1 MMLFHTG
8 KLRFLAVA
16 TTMLASMSFISAAS
30 AAGIRLMRW
39 YKSTNRRCSLI

>member
-16 TTMLASMSFISAAS
+16 TTMLASMSFTSAAS
-30 AAGIRLMRW
+30 AAGPTYALVQI
-39 YKSTNRRCSLI
+39 NQQRCSLI

>member
-16 TTMLASMSFISAAS
+16 TTMLASMSFISA
-30 AAGIRLMRW
+30 
-39 YKSTNRRCSLI
+39 

>member
-16 TTMLASMSFISAAS
+16 TTMLASMSFIS
-30 AAGIRLMRW
+30 
-39 YKSTNRRCSLI
+39 

>member
-16 TTMLASMSFISAAS
+16 TTMLASMSFILPPALPV
-30 AAGIRLMRW
+30 RLMRW

>member
-16 TTMLASMSFISAAS
+16 TTMLAS
-30 AAGIRLMRW
+30 
-39 YKSTNRRCSLI
+39 